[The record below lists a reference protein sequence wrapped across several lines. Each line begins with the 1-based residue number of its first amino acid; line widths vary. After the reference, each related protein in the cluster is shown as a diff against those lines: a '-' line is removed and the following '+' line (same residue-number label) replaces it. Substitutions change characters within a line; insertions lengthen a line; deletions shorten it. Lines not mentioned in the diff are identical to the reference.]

1 MVMERKNG
9 GWIHPRFKYMCSI
22 FQGRTKII
30 HFLSLQKGVWLAKFF
45 SYTKNEFYQ
54 GLLVFEQK

>member
-1 MVMERKNG
+1 MVMEGKNG
-9 GWIHPRFKYMCSI
+9 GGIHPRFKYMCSI

-30 HFLSLQKGVWLAKFF
+30 HFLRLQKGVWLAKFF
-45 SYTKNEFYQ
+45 CYTKNEFYQ